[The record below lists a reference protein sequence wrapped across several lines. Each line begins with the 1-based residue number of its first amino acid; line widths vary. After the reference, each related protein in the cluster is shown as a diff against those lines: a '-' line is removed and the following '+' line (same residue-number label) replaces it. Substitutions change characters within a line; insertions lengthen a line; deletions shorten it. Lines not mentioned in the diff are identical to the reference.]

1 MNKYM
6 RLAIKEAE
14 KGIAQNEGG
23 PFGAVIVKD
32 NKVIAKTHNTVLK
45 SQCAINHAEI
55 NAIKK
60 ASKKLCTF
68 NLSGCELYTT
78 CMPCP
83 MCMGAI
89 EWANITTI
97 YYGSTSE
104 DADSIGFRDAKLYKS
119 NSINLINIERDKTL
133 KLFTIWEK
141 KEDKIIY

>member
-6 RLAIKEAE
+6 RLAIKEAK

>member
-1 MNKYM
+1 M

>member
-6 RLAIKEAE
+6 KLAIKEAK

-23 PFGAVIVKD
+23 PFGAVIIKD

-60 ASKKLCTF
+60 ASKKLRTF
-68 NLSGCELYTT
+68 DLSGCELYTT